1 VKYLTY
7 IQRYWALAVGILVGF
22 AIGGGL
28 FTFVYAKGAS
38 YLTNNPEACA
48 NCHVMG
54 NHYAAWVK
62 SSHRAVAVCND
73 CHTPHAFI
81 PKYLVKSENGFRH
94 SLHFTTGRY
103 PYPLRITKGSRRVTE
118 QACRRCHERITR
130 AIEGA
135 HKPGQEMSCI
145 RCHSQVGHATR

>member
-1 VKYLTY
+1 MKHLSF
-7 IQRYWALAVGILVGF
+7 IHRYWAIVVGVLVGF

-38 YLTNNPEACA
+38 YLTNNPAACA

-54 NHYAAWVK
+54 NHYDAWIK
-62 SSHRAVAVCND
+62 SSHRSVAVCND

-81 PKYLVKSENGFRH
+81 PKYMTKGENGFRH
-94 SLHFTTGRY
+94 SLHFTTGHF
-103 PYPLRITKGSRRVTE
+103 PYPLQITKHSREITE
-118 QACRRCHERITR
+118 QACRRCHGAITQ
-130 AIEGA
+130 AIEGP
-135 HKPGQEMSCI
+135 HQPGQEMSCI